1 MAVVAELGDLVRE
14 QLEGGVSYPTS
25 PVGAINAY
33 GGSSRDLAREIDRAE
48 GRADRAPQSTQR
60 SIQRYL
66 KGDRSPRSDRTG
78 LLRRIARGRIAGRRL
93 APYRARG
100 AKVLF
105 HGRVIVYK
113 GRKGP
118 SYRNVRFEREVS
130 PERFTRALDAAER
143 AMRTGR
149 GWDRTGNEVIRAAFG
164 AYGSPLEEV
173 DTIDALSIRPL

>member
-1 MAVVAELGDLVRE
+1 MAELGDLTRE
-14 QLEGGVSYPTS
+14 QFEGGVSYPTT
-25 PVGAINAY
+25 PPGAINAY

-48 GRADRAPQSTQR
+48 GRADRDPRSTQR

-66 KGDRSPRSDRTG
+66 KGDRRPRSDRAG
-78 LLRRIARGRIAGRRL
+78 LLRRLARGRIAGRRL
-93 APYRARG
+93 EPYRSRG
-100 AKVLF
+100 ARVLF
-105 HGRVIVYK
+105 AGRVIVYV
-113 GRKGP
+113 GPKGP

-130 PERFTRALDAAER
+130 PERLTRALDAADR

-149 GWDRTGNEVIRAAFG
+149 GWDRAGDEVMRAAFG